1 VKAYTVIDPG
11 GEHMAGLGLPELLL
25 ILGIV
30 LLLFGSKKLPELAKS
45 LGKAQREFKKGV
57 RDQDDQPAPPTAPA
71 TKTGEPAEN

>member
-1 VKAYTVIDPG
+1 
-11 GEHMAGLGLPELLL
+11 MAGLGLPELLL

-57 RDQDDQPAPPTAPA
+57 RDADDESAPPAAPT
-71 TKTGEPAEN
+71 TKTGEPAES

>member
-1 VKAYTVIDPG
+1 
-11 GEHMAGLGLPELLL
+11 MAGLGLPELLL

-57 RDQDDQPAPPTAPA
+57 REQDDEEPTKAPPAKKAEETAE
-71 TKTGEPAEN
+71 G

>member
-1 VKAYTVIDPG
+1 
-11 GEHMAGLGLPELLL
+11 MAGLGLPELLL

-57 RDQDDQPAPPTAPA
+57 RDGGEDEEP
-71 TKTGEPAEN
+71 TKTSPAKKAEETAEG